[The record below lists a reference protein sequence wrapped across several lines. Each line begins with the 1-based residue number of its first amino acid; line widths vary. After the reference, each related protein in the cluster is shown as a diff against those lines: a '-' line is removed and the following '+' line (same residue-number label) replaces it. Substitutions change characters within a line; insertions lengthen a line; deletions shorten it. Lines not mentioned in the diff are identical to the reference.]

1 MKRPN
6 VSVVCRALATLCAA
20 VVLHAPAAPQNFN
33 VDLDIFFGGPEIG
46 NGAPSDAFGGAAG
59 MPGRWNRIPML
70 GSGPYDLV
78 DINGNPTSVHMSAV
92 WSQGHRG
99 GGGTN
104 QQINSGDFKLLLD
117 DAATVADLRDGGT
130 VTYYWNGLSP
140 GPYDLYVYAVHRVGW
155 AIDAPVFAANTSS
168 PNPQIVRGPM
178 PGNTFA
184 LHVTH
189 SVHRIQVTDGS
200 MRAWIVQAPGLQHNL
215 DVNGLQIVAVG
226 EPSTVCAL
234 LLAGAGI
241 FYKSRR
247 KSLRANGIG
256 L

>member
-1 MKRPN
+1 MNRPG
-6 VSVVCRALATLCAA
+6 VSGLRRALATLCAA

-70 GSGPYDLV
+70 GNGPYDLV
-78 DINGNPTSVHMSAV
+78 DVNGSPTSVHMSAV

-104 QQINSGDFKLLLD
+104 QQINTGDFKLLLD
-117 DAATVADLRDGGT
+117 DAASVADLLNGGT

-140 GPYDLYVYAVHRVGW
+140 GPYDLYVYAVHRGGF
-155 AIDAPVFAANTSS
+155 ALDAPVFAANTSS

-178 PGNTFA
+178 PGNAFA

-189 SVHRIQVTDGS
+189 SVHRIEVTDGS
-200 MRAWIVQAPGLQHNL
+200 MRAWIVQAPGMQHNL
-215 DVNGLQIVAVG
+215 NVNGFQIIAVA
-226 EPSTVCAL
+226 EPSTAFAL
-234 LLAGAGI
+234 LLVGAGI
-241 FYKSRR
+241 FYKPRR
-247 KSLRANGIG
+247 KPRNPPGIIG
-256 L
+256 